1 MVRLKACTSMGCSW
15 MAQIGTERIQNW
27 SIRCQKFWTFK
38 CQLFIF
44 TRLTARRKRI
54 RHSMNVQLIKNRS
67 EPIWPTL
74 ARYGLN
80 HRNHQVD
87 GFYVVSRYYV
97 TSNSFVQKLFYLFIL
112 NIILLVHKIM
122 NWYYLC

>member
-1 MVRLKACTSMGCSW
+1 
-15 MAQIGTERIQNW
+15 
-27 SIRCQKFWTFK
+27 
-38 CQLFIF
+38 
-44 TRLTARRKRI
+44 
-54 RHSMNVQLIKNRS
+54 MNAQLIKNRN
-67 EPIWPTL
+67 EPIWPTS

-80 HRNHQVD
+80 RRSHQVD